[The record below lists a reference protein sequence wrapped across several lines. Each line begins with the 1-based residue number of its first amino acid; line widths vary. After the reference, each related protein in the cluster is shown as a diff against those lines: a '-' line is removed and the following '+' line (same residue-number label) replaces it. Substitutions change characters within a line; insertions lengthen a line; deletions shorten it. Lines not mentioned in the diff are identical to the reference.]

1 MVRGSKNMVSYE
13 NGVIQD
19 DSGKAL
25 GNILSGIIR
34 DGDKMGTGSTLG
46 NVKQGLV
53 SDSEGN
59 VLFNVK
65 RGVVRNGKAVGGGLN
80 LGKIGDYSISGMQ
93 GESADEIVASYHFLV
108 EKIV

>member
-1 MVRGSKNMVSYE
+1 MVSYD

-19 DSGKAL
+19 DSGKVL

-34 DGDKMGTGSTLG
+34 DGDKLGTGNTLG

-53 SDSEGN
+53 LDDEGN

-65 RGVVRNGKAVGGGLN
+65 KGVVRNGKALGGGLN

-93 GESADEIVASYHFLV
+93 GQSADEIVASYHFLV
-108 EKIV
+108 NKII

>member
-1 MVRGSKNMVSYE
+1 MVSYT

-25 GNILSGIIR
+25 GNVLSGIIR
-34 DGDKMGTGSTLG
+34 DGDKIGTGKTLG

-53 SDSEGN
+53 RDSDGN

-65 RGVVRNGKAVGGGLN
+65 KGIVRNGKALGGGMN

-93 GESADEIVASYHFLV
+93 SESADEIVASYHFLV
-108 EKIV
+108 KKII

>member
-1 MVRGSKNMVSYE
+1 MVRGSQNMVSYE

-25 GNILSGIIR
+25 GNVLSGIIR
-34 DGDKMGTGSTLG
+34 DGDKLGTGNTLG

-53 SDSEGN
+53 RDDAGN

-65 RGVVRNGKAVGGGLN
+65 RGVIRNGKAVGGGMN

-93 GESADEIVASYHFLV
+93 GESADEVVASYHFLV